1 MWGSSSCPFPVC
13 EASRDLE
20 TDELTTPRT
29 ASPTHLLP
37 AISTAQPCSF
47 TSGLVADGCVI

>member
-20 TDELTTPRT
+20 TDELTTHRT

-37 AISTAQPCSF
+37 PISTAQPCSF